1 MSDSVRT
8 DHATSGETLRQL
20 RQTEG
25 FVFDMDGTLVL
36 GDRQNQG
43 LRALP
48 GAVELT
54 QALDRRGIPFAV
66 FTNGTTRPPAKYA
79 QTLRALGIPVP
90 DSNMLTPA
98 SAAIAHFTDI
108 GHRRIMVLGGEG
120 LAEPLRAAGFDTVTR
135 ARDSDADAVLAGW
148 FREMTFA
155 DLEAACDAVWHGARF
170 YSSSASRFFATA
182 AGRTLGTSRII
193 SAAVHDATG
202 VEIEV
207 VGKPSRHALNAA
219 ADRLGLDPHRIAVVG
234 DDPELEMAMARAGGT
249 LAISVGTGLHDLG
262 YYATLP
268 PEQRPDLILTGVDAL
283 LDLYLD

>member
-1 MSDSVRT
+1 MSDPARM
-8 DHATSGETLRQL
+8 DCPTSDETLRRL
-20 RQTEG
+20 RQIEG

-98 SAAIAHFTDI
+98 SAAVAHFADV
-108 GHRRIMVLGGEG
+108 GHRRVMVLGGDG
-120 LAEPLRAAGFDTVTR
+120 LAEPLRAAGLEAV
-135 ARDSDADAVLAGW
+135 ARVRGSAADAVLAGW

-182 AGRTLGTSRII
+182 AGRALGTSRII

-202 VEIEV
+202 VEVEV
-207 VGKPSRHALNAA
+207 VGKPSRHALHAA
-219 ADRLGLDPHRIAVVG
+219 AGRLGLDPHRIAVVG

-249 LAISVGTGLHDLG
+249 LAISVGTGLHLPRHF
-262 YYATLP
+262 ATLP
-268 PEQRPDLILTGVDAL
+268 PEQRPDLSLTGVDAL
-283 LDLYLD
+283 LDLYLG

>member
-1 MSDSVRT
+1 MSDPARMDGRT
-8 DHATSGETLRQL
+8 SSAALRRLRQV
-20 RQTEG
+20 EG

-36 GDRQNQG
+36 GDRHNQG

-79 QTLRALGIPVP
+79 QTLQALGIPVP

-98 SAAIAHFTDI
+98 SAAVAHFTDI
-108 GHRRIMVLGGEG
+108 GHQRVMVLGGEG
-120 LAEPLRAAGFDTVTR
+120 LAQPLRAAGFQTAAR
-135 ARDSDADAVLAGW
+135 ARGSGADAVLAGW
-148 FREMTFA
+148 FREVTFP

-170 YSSSASRFFATA
+170 YSSSASRFFATT

-202 VEIEV
+202 VEVEV
-207 VGKPSRHALNAA
+207 VGKPSRLALDAA
-219 ADRLGLDPHRIAVVG
+219 ARRLGVDPHRIAVVG
-234 DDPELEMAMARAGGT
+234 DDPELEMAMAHAGGT
-249 LAISVGTGLHDLG
+249 LAISVGTGLHQPRH
-262 YYATLP
+262 YAALP
-268 PEQRPDLILTGVDAL
+268 PEQRPDLTLTGVDAL
-283 LDLYLD
+283 LHLYLG

>member
-1 MSDSVRT
+1 MSDPVRI
-8 DHATSGETLRQL
+8 DCATSGETLRRL
-20 RQTEG
+20 RQVEG

-66 FTNGTTRPPAKYA
+66 FTNGTTRPPVAYA
-79 QTLRALGIPVP
+79 QTLRALGIPVS

-98 SAAIAHFTDI
+98 SAAIAHFTDA

-120 LAEPLRAAGFDTVTR
+120 LAEPLRTTGFDTVPR
-135 ARDSDADAVLAGW
+135 VRGSGADAVLAGW
-148 FREMTFA
+148 FREVTFT

-182 AGRTLGTSRII
+182 TGRTLGTSRII
-193 SAAVHDATG
+193 SAAVHDATD
-202 VEIEV
+202 VQVEV

-219 ADRLGLDPHRIAVVG
+219 AARLGVDTHRIAVVG
-234 DDPELEMAMARAGGT
+234 DDPELEMAMARAGEA
-249 LAISVGTGLHDLG
+249 LAIAVGTGLHQPR
-262 YYATLP
+262 YFATLP
-268 PEQRPDLILTGVDAL
+268 PEQQPDLSLTGVNAL
-283 LDLYLD
+283 LDLYLG

>member
-1 MSDSVRT
+1 MPDSVRM
-8 DHATSGETLRQL
+8 DHATSDETLRRL
-20 RQTEG
+20 RQMEG
-25 FVFDMDGTLVL
+25 FLFDMDGTLVL

-66 FTNGTTRPPAKYA
+66 FTNGTTRPPSKYA
-79 QTLRALGIPVP
+79 QTLRSLGIRVT

-98 SAAIAHFTDI
+98 SAAIAHFTGI
-108 GHRRIMVLGGEG
+108 GHQRIMVLGGEG
-120 LAEPLRAAGFDTVTR
+120 LAEPLRAAGFATVAR
-135 ARDSDADAVLAGW
+135 APGSDADAVLAGW

-182 AGRTLGTSRII
+182 TGRTLGTSRII
-193 SAAVHDATG
+193 SAAIHDATG
-202 VEIEV
+202 VEVEV
-207 VGKPSRHALNAA
+207 VGKPSHHALNAA
-219 ADRLGLDPHRIAVVG
+219 AARLGVDPHRIAVVG

-249 LAISVGTGLHDLG
+249 LAIAVGTGLHPPQ

-268 PEQRPDLILTGVDAL
+268 PEQQPDLSLTGVDAL
-283 LDLYLD
+283 LDLYLG